1 MNALEFE
8 LNAVKERYNIAF
20 ERLQKFA
27 LGKEDWNEG
36 LKEVITRLL
45 TSRVLTSAVGGFG
58 QPNGY
63 MSSGLESSR
72 SPLNRME
79 FIVHFVGH
87 ELLDDGEPGIGWHRY
102 DERNG
107 TMEDCL
113 ETDSGAKPYFHRC
126 HEDLPGG
133 GKHLFVKDVIPV
145 LDWHEKKEE
154 ERYKQWNDIHN
165 MLDHQN
171 KIEERP
177 PENPMLVELAKEICG
192 GTVD

>member
-45 TSRVLTSAVGGFG
+45 TSRVLTSAVGGFW
-58 QPNGY
+58 QSNGY
-63 MSSGLESSR
+63 ISWLKDSG

-79 FIVHFVGH
+79 FIVQFVGH
-87 ELLDDGEPGIGWHRY
+87 ELLDDGDPGIGWHRY
-102 DERNG
+102 AKP
-107 TMEDCL
+107 EDCS
-113 ETDSGAKPYFHRC
+113 ETDNWAKPYFHRC
-126 HEDLPGG
+126 YEDLPKG
-133 GKHLFVKDVIPV
+133 GKRLYIRDVIWI
-145 LDWHEKKEE
+145 LDWHEKWEE
-154 ERYKQWNDIHN
+154 EFYKQINDIH
-165 MLDHQN
+165 
-171 KIEERP
+171 IEERP